1 MRKVNLEGPAKKL
14 SAYIG
19 VNDLYDGR
27 PLYTALVEAARTAG
41 CAGATV
47 LRGVDGFGATSRI
60 HAAHN
65 LRMSSD
71 LPVVVQVVDADHR
84 IAALAEVFKAMVGDG
99 LVTLEDIFVVQYRGG
114 ATGGPGDETS
124 IV

>member
-1 MRKVNLEGPAKKL
+1 MMRTLEGAAKKL

-19 VNDLYDGR
+19 ENAEYDGKA
-27 PLYTALVEAARTAG
+27 LYTALVEAARTVG

-71 LPVVVQVVDADHR
+71 LPVVVQVIDVESKV
-84 IAALAEVFKAMVGDG
+84 IALSEVFRAMVGDG
-99 LVTLEDIFVVQYRGG
+99 LITIEDIFVVQYQGG
-114 ATGGPGDETS
+114 VTGGPGKTS
-124 IV
+124 PGV

>member
-1 MRKVNLEGPAKKL
+1 MMNLEGPAKKL

-19 VNDLYDGR
+19 VNDAYDGK

-60 HAAHN
+60 HARHN

-71 LPVVVQVVDADHR
+71 LPVVVQVIDEGSR
-84 IAALAEVFKAMVGDG
+84 ITALAEMFKAMVGDG
-99 LVTLEDIFVVQYRGG
+99 LVTIEDIHVVQYRGG
-114 ATGGPGDETS
+114 VTGGPGDETPGE
-124 IV
+124 

>member
-1 MRKVNLEGPAKKL
+1 MNIEGAARKL

-19 VNDLYDGR
+19 ENDKYDGR

-47 LRGVDGFGATSRI
+47 LRGIEGFGATSRI
-60 HAAHN
+60 HAAHM

-71 LPVVVQVVDADHR
+71 LPVVVQVIDAESR
-84 IAALAEVFKAMVGDG
+84 IIALSEVFKAMVGDG
-99 LVTLEDIFVVQYRGG
+99 LVTIEDITVVQYRGG
-114 ATGGPGDETS
+114 VTGGPS
-124 IV
+124 

>member
-1 MRKVNLEGPAKKL
+1 MKTLQGASKKL

-19 VNDLYDGR
+19 ESDEYDGR

-47 LRGVDGFGATSRI
+47 LRGVEGFGATSRI

-71 LPVVVQVVDADHR
+71 LPVVVQVIDCESRV
-84 IAALAEVFKAMVGDG
+84 IALSEMFRAMVGDG
-99 LVTLEDIFVVQYRGG
+99 MVTIEDIFVVQYRGG
-114 ATGGPGDETS
+114 VTGGPLEKQPKA
-124 IV
+124 

>member
-1 MRKVNLEGPAKKL
+1 MNLEGQAKKL

-19 VNDLYDGR
+19 ENDVYDGKA
-27 PLYTALVEAARTAG
+27 LYTALVEAARTAG

-47 LRGVDGFGATSRI
+47 LRGIEGFGATSRI
-60 HAAHN
+60 HAAHM

-71 LPVVVQVVDADHR
+71 LPVVVQVIDVDHR

-99 LVTLEDIFVVQYRGG
+99 LVTLEEIRVVQYRGG
-114 ATGGPGDETS
+114 VTGGPS
-124 IV
+124 

>member
-1 MRKVNLEGPAKKL
+1 MSIEGPAKKL

-19 VNDLYDGR
+19 ERDEYEDR

-47 LRGVDGFGATSRI
+47 LRGISGFGATSRI
-60 HAAHN
+60 YAAHN

-71 LPVVVQVVDADHR
+71 LPVVVQVIDADHR
-84 IAALAEVFKAMVGDG
+84 IIALGEVFRAMVGDG
-99 LVTLEDIFVVQYRGG
+99 LVTIEDVDVIQYRGG
-114 ATGGPGDETS
+114 VTGGPS
-124 IV
+124 

>member
-1 MRKVNLEGPAKKL
+1 MKSLHGAAKKL

-19 VNDLYDGR
+19 ENDEYDGR

-71 LPVVVQVVDADHR
+71 LPVVVQVIDADSR
-84 IAALAEVFKAMVGDG
+84 IVALSEMFRAMVGDG
-99 LVTLEDIFVVQYRGG
+99 LITTEDIFVVQYRGG
-114 ATGGPGDETS
+114 ATGGPVEKLQKA
-124 IV
+124 

>member
-1 MRKVNLEGPAKKL
+1 MKTNEGRAKKL

-19 VNDLYDGR
+19 ENDSYNGR

-71 LPVVVQVVDADHR
+71 LPVVVQVIDSEDR
-84 IAALAEVFKAMVGDG
+84 IIALSEVFRAMVGDG
-99 LVTLEDIFVVQYRGG
+99 LITLEDIFVVQYRGG
-114 ATGGPGDETS
+114 VTGGPEETKS
-124 IV
+124 GA

>member
-1 MRKVNLEGPAKKL
+1 MKPLEGAAKKL

-19 VNDLYDGR
+19 EKDEYDGR

-71 LPVVVQVVDADHR
+71 LPVVVQVVDSQTKI
-84 IAALAEVFKAMVGDG
+84 IALSEMFRAMVGDG

-114 ATGGPGDETS
+114 VTGGPAETGPAK
-124 IV
+124 